1 MAYVYR
7 HIRLDKNEPFYIGVG
22 NDKYKSRSRNKTRRN
37 DIWKSIASK
46 TDYEVEIL
54 IDDLSYNQALEKEK
68 EFIALYG
75 RINLRNG
82 TLANLTDG
90 GDGTIGVKRTEEYKE
105 KVRKTLTGK
114 KLSETHRKNISN
126 GCKGRRHTEDS
137 IEKMRIKKVGKK
149 RPDVIE
155 RASKKVLNTIT
166 NEIYSSLRIVSN
178 LYNIKYSTLANQLNG
193 SAVNKTIFIYL

>member
-37 DIWKSIASK
+37 DIWKSITSK

>member
-37 DIWKSIASK
+37 DIWKSITSK

-54 IDDLSYNQALEKEK
+54 IDNLSYNQALEKEK